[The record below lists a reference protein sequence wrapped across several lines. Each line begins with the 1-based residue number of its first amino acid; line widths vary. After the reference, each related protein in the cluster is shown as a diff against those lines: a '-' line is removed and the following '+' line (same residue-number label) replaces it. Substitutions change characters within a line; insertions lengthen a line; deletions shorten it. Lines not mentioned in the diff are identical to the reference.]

1 MRRLLA
7 STRGRLVLTYAGL
20 LAAAILAADTALA
33 LALTNAEQ
41 GEVDQVLRSQAA
53 VVVAG
58 IEDVNGTVHLDVDLP
73 TETAGGI
80 AVAAAVVAPDGT
92 ITKSATQ
99 SLSPSTLTAL
109 ATAVRQQHAPVW
121 RSLRDSHGV
130 PWRVYAEPL
139 RATQGQGTGSVVVV
153 NRSTA
158 ELQAGLAQTFLFL
171 AIFSAVI
178 VAGGTFLAYRL
189 TSSVL
194 LPVKRIAAMAR
205 SMSEHDL
212 HRRVDVKV
220 PPDEMGELV
229 QTFNAM
235 LARLEAGFESLRRFT
250 ADASHELRSPLTL
263 MRSELEGALARPRTP
278 AEYVRVLDEIDGEVN
293 HMARLVDQLL
303 MLARADAGAL
313 QPARVP
319 VDVADLLHEA
329 GARWRPMAEGR
340 QVSLDVE
347 APDSGTLSA
356 DPDLLRRVFDNLLD
370 NAIRHSPPG
379 TTVRLR
385 GTREAHAWALEV
397 TDEGPGIP
405 EGLRTGLFERFAR
418 LDRARGRDTGGAGL
432 GLALSR
438 AIAESHGGRLDLV
451 GRNTRGAAF
460 RLVLPDAGPEPA
472 YRAEHDARVPAVPIS
487 QA

>member
-7 STRGRLVLTYAGL
+7 STRGRLVLIYAAL
-20 LAAAILAADTALA
+20 LAAAILVAYTGLV

-41 GEVDQVLRSQAA
+41 TEVDQVLRSQAA
-53 VVVAG
+53 VIVAG
-58 IEDVNGTVHLDVDLP
+58 IEDANGTVRFGGDLP
-73 TETAGGI
+73 TETPAGI
-80 AVAAAVVAPDGT
+80 AVAAAIVAPDGS
-92 ITKSATQ
+92 ITKTTTQ
-99 SLSPSTLTAL
+99 SLSPSTLATL
-109 ATAVRQQHAPVW
+109 AETVRQHHSGLW

-139 RATQGQGTGSVVVV
+139 PGTQGTGSVLVV
-153 NRSTA
+153 NRSVT
-158 ELQAGLAQTFLFL
+158 ELQAGLDQTFLFL
-171 AIFSAVI
+171 AIFSAII

-189 TSSVL
+189 TGSVL
-194 LPVKRIAAMAR
+194 LPVRRIAAMAR

-212 HRRVDVKV
+212 HRRLDIKV

-229 QTFNAM
+229 QTFNGM

-263 MRSELEGALARPRTP
+263 MRTELEGALARPRTP
-278 AEYVRVLDEIDGEVN
+278 AEYVRVLEEIDGEVN

-313 QPARVP
+313 RPARAQ

-340 QVSLDVE
+340 QASLEVE

-385 GTREAHAWALEV
+385 GTREAHGWSLEV

-405 EGLRTGLFERFAR
+405 ESLQGVLFERFAR
-418 LDRARGRDTGGAGL
+418 HDGARGRDTGGAGL

-438 AIAESHGGRLDLV
+438 AIAESHGGQLDLV
-451 GRNTRGAAF
+451 KRNTRGAAF
-460 RLVLPDAGPEPA
+460 RLVLPDGGPESDERSGRDT
-472 YRAEHDARVPAVPIS
+472 RAAAVPVS
-487 QA
+487 LA

>member
-20 LAAAILAADTALA
+20 LAAAILVADTGLA

-53 VVVAG
+53 VIVAG
-58 IEDVNGTVHLDVDLP
+58 IEDVNGTVHLDADLP
-73 TETAGGI
+73 TETPGGI
-80 AVAAAVVAPDGT
+80 AVAAAIVAPDGA
-92 ITKSATQ
+92 ITKTSTQ

-109 ATAVRQQHAPVW
+109 AQAVRQQHAPVW
-121 RSLRDSHGV
+121 RSVRDGHGV
-130 PWRVYAEPL
+130 SWRVYAEPL
-139 RATQGQGTGSVVVV
+139 RATQATGSVVVV

-171 AIFSAVI
+171 AIFSALI

-340 QVSLDVE
+340 EVSLEVE

-370 NAIRHSPPG
+370 NAVRHSPPG

-385 GTREAHAWALEV
+385 GAREAHAWALEV

-405 EGLRTGLFERFAR
+405 DNAQAVLFERFAR
-418 LDRARGRDTGGAGL
+418 LDGARGRDTGGAGL

-451 GRNTRGAAF
+451 RRNTRGAAF
-460 RLVLPDAGPEPA
+460 RLVLPDAGPESDRRP
-472 YRAEHDARVPAVPIS
+472 EHDTRVPAVPVS
-487 QA
+487 RA